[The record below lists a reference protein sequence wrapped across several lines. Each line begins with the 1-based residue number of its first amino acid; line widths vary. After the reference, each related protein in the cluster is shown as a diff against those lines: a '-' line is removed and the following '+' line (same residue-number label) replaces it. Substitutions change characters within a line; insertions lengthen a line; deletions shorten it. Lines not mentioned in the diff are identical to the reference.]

1 MNNVPQESII
11 LPYRLYFTLI
21 GRYDICNFKKYE
33 EFWKEC
39 CEYFI
44 RESENT
50 GKFYENSGDIINNSL
65 KTIDLSDANIYKLS
79 RILQNKEKFISPNYY
94 SKSCATSGLII
105 FILKDILEYLGLIS
119 DKRTI
124 PSQLLKLNKILY
136 NKSIE
141 IQIKL
146 LSLDKRFQFN

>member
-1 MNNVPQESII
+1 
-11 LPYRLYFTLI
+11 LI
-21 GRYDICNFKKYE
+21 GRNDICNFKKYE

-44 RESENT
+44 RENENT
-50 GKFYENSGDIINNSL
+50 GDIINNSL
-65 KTIDLSDANIYKLS
+65 KTIDLSDTNIYKLS

-124 PSQLLKLNKILY
+124 PSQLLKLNKIIY
-136 NKSIE
+136 DKSIE